1 MKTICFSGYAVT
13 AFAVLFIC
21 GPSAAGS
28 IEDQCRSTVRAE
40 MKGPNC
46 RQVTVFYGDQYA
58 RTCAMDN
65 KIQMIY
71 VDRVIKCVAQSGP
84 GHSGVG
90 GLSKALSPL
99 VRRVHASAAV
109 GREAGR

>member
-28 IEDQCRSTVRAE
+28 IEDQCRSAVRAE

-46 RQVTVFYGDQYA
+46 RQVTVFRGSQEA
-58 RTCAMDN
+58 RAGCGMDD

-71 VDRVIKCVAQSGP
+71 VDNVIKCVARGGP
-84 GHSGVG
+84 GHT
-90 GLSKALSPL
+90 P
-99 VRRVHASAAV
+99 R
-109 GREAGR
+109 

>member
-28 IEDQCRSTVRAE
+28 SIEDQCRSTVRAE

-46 RQVTVFYGDQYA
+46 RQVTVLRGSPEGRA
-58 RTCAMDN
+58 GCGMDDRGAAT
-65 KIQMIY
+65 QMIY
-71 VDRVIKCVAQSGP
+71 VDRVIKCVAQGGP
-84 GHSGVG
+84 GHT
-90 GLSKALSPL
+90 P
-99 VRRVHASAAV
+99 R
-109 GREAGR
+109 